1 MRIRLPFYLKQPQ
14 FPVESTVF
22 RKSNGESKVL
32 SLVMRNTYQGE
43 TDQMSKELLERLA
56 VALAHDTVSIEG
68 DAIFSNVTLEGS
80 LQIEW
85 VDFLDYQKGKG
96 TFTVNVTPY
105 DVSNSNC
112 QSCQEA
118 SQLSLVDDSLGTYG
132 DGEAFSQSVVGNDS
146 ICCFPATFELTWFNT
161 DYVASASIDTDGV
174 LSVVLVDPVPS
185 INGVKIAT
193 YRVTCPDGAY
203 DEADVY
209 VNLDGTGD
217 VCEPPANLQIT
228 DITDTGATMTF
239 DDPGGAYFF
248 AYWLYTCED
257 LSTPVHNAVISTN
270 SVTWDDLE
278 SGQCYKLVIHRV
290 CNDISSE
297 NVEVEF
303 TTTAPSE
310 LCGRFQITADDGTL
324 GSDQY
329 QYSYTNCSGALTS
342 AHLANLAVT
351 TKCMMMDSFN
361 NPIYFAAIGPVSYQ
375 YIEPC

>member
-14 FPVESTVF
+14 FPVESTIF

-105 DVSNSNC
+105 DVNNSNC

-132 DGEAFSQSVVGNDS
+132 DGEAFSQSVIGNDS

-239 DDPGGAYFF
+239 DDPGGPYFF
-248 AYWLYTCED
+248 AYWLYTCDD
-257 LSTPVHNAVISTN
+257 LSTPVHNAVIATN
-270 SVTWDDLE
+270 SVTWDDLD
-278 SGQCYKLVIHRV
+278 SGQCYKLVIHRA
-290 CNDISSE
+290 CNDVSSE

-303 TTTAPSE
+303 ATTAPEE
-310 LCGRFQITADDGTL
+310 LCGEFEIICDDGTENRV
-324 GSDQY
+324 
-329 QYSYTNCSGALTS
+329 SYPYTFMNCSGSLRNRS
-342 AHLANLAVT
+342 IVNQSSYSE
-351 TKCMMMDSFN
+351 CMLMDSGN
-361 NPIYFAAIGPVSYQ
+361 NPIYFASGPNISVNYLG
-375 YIEPC
+375 PC